1 MSGPPTGTF
10 VLAFT
15 PHGDT
20 VAALTEATQLPPGA
34 LGLLFRYLVSPPAP
48 GTGRE
53 AVAAAYGLTL
63 GALRRDNAVLAE
75 AGYLMQARRPVGKGA
90 WQHLIVATDTPGA
103 LPAEHEAWT
112 LLDAALAAEQATT
125 LPNTSRTAADVA
137 TCTDTEEPQAATRA
151 RNGRIEPVNP
161 FPPADQEHKP
171 SVVATVADLKR
182 LAQLPPLP
190 APKDQGELW
199 LTPAQVITLAAQY
212 PPRYADLALGVLAR
226 VGLPFYLAPRVM
238 ALMIQGYD
246 TTQLGR
252 TLADVGQGEH
262 PAALAR
268 WRLDQLILAPAPNHV
283 AWRAPSTVLP
293 VSRPPAGRE
302 REAVTARGA
311 ALVRADMR
319 ARGLRV

>member
-1 MSGPPTGTF
+1 MTAMTVTGTF
-10 VLAFT
+10 VLAF
-15 PHGDT
+15 PRDPWD
-20 VAALTEATQLPPGA
+20 ALARAEGLSTAA
-34 LGLLFRYLVSPPAP
+34 LGLLFRYLTRPPLPGVSRADL
-48 GTGRE
+48 
-53 AVAAAYGLTL
+53 AAAYGLSI
-63 GALRRDNAVLAE
+63 GELRRDNALLAE
-75 AGYLMQARRPVGKGA
+75 AGYLMQARRPLGKGA
-90 WQHLIVATDTPGA
+90 WQHLIVIVDTPGA

-112 LLDAALAAEQATT
+112 LLDASLAASQAGTS
-125 LPNTSRTAADVA
+125 PNTSPQSVDVA
-137 TCTDTEEPQAATRA
+137 TCGDATDVQVATCA
-151 RNGRIEPVNP
+151 ENPRIEPVNP
-161 FPPADQEHKP
+161 FSPADQEPKP
-171 SVVATVADLKR
+171 SVVATVAELKL
-182 LAQLPPLP
+182 LAKLPPLP

-226 VGLPFYLAPRVM
+226 VNLPFYLAPRVM

-293 VSRPPAGRE
+293 VSRPPADRE